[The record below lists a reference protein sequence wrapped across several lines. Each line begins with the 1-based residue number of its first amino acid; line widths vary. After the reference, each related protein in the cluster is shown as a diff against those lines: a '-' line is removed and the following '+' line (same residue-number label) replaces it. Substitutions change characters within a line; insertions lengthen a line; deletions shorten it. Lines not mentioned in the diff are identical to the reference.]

1 MYREV
6 SVNMNLETVLES
18 MGYDNAV
25 DCIKVL
31 HGVFGISNKRIAGV
45 MGISPSNL
53 SLALKYGS
61 FDMIVSK
68 KRLELGVNSLRGLYI
83 DRFFV

>member
-6 SVNMNLETVLES
+6 SVNMSMETILGI
-18 MGYDNAV
+18 MGNENAI

-31 HGVFGISNKRIAGV
+31 HGVFGISNKRIAEV

-53 SLALKYGS
+53 SLALRYDS
-61 FDMIVSK
+61 FDMIVSES
-68 KRLELGVNSLRGLYI
+68 RLALGINSLRDFYL

>member
-6 SVNMNLETVLES
+6 SVNMSLETILGI
-18 MGYDNAV
+18 MGYENAV

-31 HGVFGISNKRIAGV
+31 HCVFGISNKRIAEV

-53 SLALKYGS
+53 SLALRYGS
-61 FDMIVSK
+61 FDMIVSES
-68 KRLELGVNSLRGLYI
+68 RIVLGINALRGFYL